1 MANKVDFFSYDL
13 PEGVIAQVP
22 ADPRDSARLLVDDG
36 DSVRHKRVSD
46 LPSLLRE
53 GDLVVVNDTRVR
65 PARLRLTKATGG
77 AAEVLLTEPD
87 GDPLNWLAMVKP
99 GKRLPVGTVLF
110 SDDGIPV
117 IEIVAIR
124 NDGLRQVKVLNHDV
138 ATSLGTVPLPPYITA
153 KVEDLER
160 YQTVYSRREGS
171 VAAPTAGLHITD
183 NLLAALSEAGI
194 GLARVELEVGL
205 GTFKPMTA
213 QSLDDHEMH
222 HEHYHIDSD
231 TWRQITTAK
240 RVVAVG
246 TTVVRTLESA
256 AIYSDLS
263 GSTDLFIRP
272 DFDWKI
278 VDVLMT
284 NFHMPHSTLLVL
296 IDSFIGHRWKD
307 LYVEAI
313 SEGYGVGSFGDSM
326 LLTRAQRS
334 S

>member
-1 MANKVDFFSYDL
+1 VVANEVDFFSYDL
-13 PEGVIAQVP
+13 PAGAIAQVP
-22 ADPRDSARLLVDDG
+22 ADPRDAARLLVDDDG
-36 DSVRHKRVSD
+36 SVRHKRVSD
-46 LPSLLRE
+46 LPALLRE

-87 GDPLNWLAMVKP
+87 GDPSNWLAMVKP
-99 GKRLPVGTVLF
+99 GKRLPLGTVLF
-110 SDDGIPV
+110 SDSGEPV
-117 IEIVAIR
+117 IEMTGIR
-124 NDGLRQVKVLNHDV
+124 DDGLREVKVLNHDV
-138 ATSLGTVPLPPYITA
+138 ATSLGTVPLPPYITS
-153 KVEDLER
+153 KVDDLER

-183 NLLAALSEAGI
+183 ELLARLGEAGI

-213 QSLDDHEMH
+213 AVLDDHEMH
-222 HEHYHIDSD
+222 HERYHIDSD
-231 TWRQITTAK
+231 TWRQIKSAK

-256 AIYSDLS
+256 AIYGDLS
-263 GSTDLFIRP
+263 GSTDLFIRS
-272 DFDWKI
+272 DFDWKV

-307 LYVEAI
+307 LYAEAI
-313 SEGYGVGSFGDSM
+313 TEGYGVGSFGDAM
-326 LLTRAQRS
+326 LLTRP
-334 S
+334 